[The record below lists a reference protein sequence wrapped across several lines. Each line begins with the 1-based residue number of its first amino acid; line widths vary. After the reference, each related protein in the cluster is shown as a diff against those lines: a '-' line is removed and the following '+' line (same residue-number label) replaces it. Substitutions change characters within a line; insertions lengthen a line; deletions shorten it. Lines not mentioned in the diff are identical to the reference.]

1 MDQGQPSPN
10 LAPSSDQVHG
20 RFHQPKIV
28 LDFWSFIG
36 QQGIFGLAVGFIF
49 GSAISDLVNSLVAD
63 IIDPVLG
70 IIFFGKTRGLETAVL
85 MVGDST
91 IAWGRFAASCIH
103 FVVIALVAFA
113 IVKALHLQKIEPRL
127 SISRR

>member
-1 MDQGQPSPN
+1 M
-10 LAPSSDQVHG
+10 DQVHD

-36 QQGIFGLAVGFIF
+36 QQGILGLAVGFIF
-49 GSAISDLVNSLVAD
+49 GSAISDLVSSLVGD
-63 IIDPVLG
+63 IVDPLLG
-70 IIFFGKTRGLETAVL
+70 ILFFGKTRGLDTATL
-85 MVGDST
+85 MIGDST
-91 IAWGRFAASCIH
+91 IAWGRFAAALIH

-113 IVKALHLQKIEPRL
+113 IVKALHLQKIEPRI